1 MDAQDHRE
9 PQEMERGICHL
20 EWIAWAIEAARK
32 HKEIEH
38 RQPLSSLRRRAL
50 ERVDE

>member
-1 MDAQDHRE
+1 MDAKDHGE
-9 PQEMERGICHL
+9 QQKTEHDICHL

>member
-32 HKEIEH
+32 HKEHE
-38 RQPLSSLRRRAL
+38 RQRFVSPQRRHAF
-50 ERVDE
+50 ECDDE